1 MKNDPLINFCRNV
14 TRLMEEKHLSGI
26 ELGKISDVS
35 PAIFSD
41 IAREQA
47 NPKFKTMLAIA
58 EGLQVPF
65 SLLIEPENSTTWELY
80 YSLSPVRPKL
90 PRGIEYVPAGTALP
104 AERIEIVKEWAYR
117 PKKAK
122 TKASRFYCR
131 DARHNFVW
139 SRATL
144 CCSHKRQL
152 QHQKDTYRSR

>member
-117 PKKAK
+117 PKK
-122 TKASRFYCR
+122 S
-131 DARHNFVW
+131 
-139 SRATL
+139 
-144 CCSHKRQL
+144 
-152 QHQKDTYRSR
+152 